1 VLRCEYRHVC
11 GGRCL
16 YTHYEDYWG
25 EEGFDAVCSVTKK
38 TIRLLEEA
46 APRLKNLIET
56 GRLARDALNYDP
68 LLDSTEVI
76 P

>member
-1 VLRCEYRHVC
+1 M
-11 GGRCL
+11 
-16 YTHYEDYWG
+16 
-25 EEGFDAVCSVTKK
+25 TKK

-46 APRLKNLIET
+46 APRLKNLIDT

>member
-1 VLRCEYRHVC
+1 
-11 GGRCL
+11 
-16 YTHYEDYWG
+16 
-25 EEGFDAVCSVTKK
+25 VTKK

-46 APRLKNLIET
+46 ASRLKELIET
-56 GRLARDALNYDP
+56 GRLVRDALNYDP